1 MPGVDKGRAQ
11 EGSHREPGRELGVVR
26 PHHAGESFACGGP
39 MSFLNEAERE
49 ACDQPNLVAA
59 VRKAVGGEE
68 VLAGRSYDQF
78 PSFNQLLSVIRMVEE

>member
-1 MPGVDKGRAQ
+1 MNPVA
-11 EGSHREPGRELGVVR
+11 SL
-26 PHHAGESFACGGP
+26 ASFARTASAFACSGLVR
-39 MSFLNEAERE
+39 FVDEAERQ

-68 VLAGRSYDQF
+68 VLADRSYDHF